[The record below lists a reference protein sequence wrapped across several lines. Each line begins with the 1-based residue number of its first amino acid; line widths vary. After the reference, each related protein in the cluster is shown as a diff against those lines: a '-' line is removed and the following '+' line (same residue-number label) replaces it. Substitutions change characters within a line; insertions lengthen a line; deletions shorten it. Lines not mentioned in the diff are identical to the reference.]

1 MNLENYFT
9 VNEAANRVRVRPQ
22 TLRNMMAARKIR
34 YVKFG
39 GRSLVPESALSEM
52 ITEPLPVRNYH
63 ENF

>member
-39 GRSLVPESALSEM
+39 GRSLVPESALSEL
-52 ITEPLPVRNYH
+52 ITDP
-63 ENF
+63 

>member
-39 GRSLVPESALSEM
+39 GRGLVPESALSEL
-52 ITEPLPVRNYH
+52 ITEPLPARNYY